1 MKLTKFFKEYK
12 ENIEIIEILGENYYY
27 SCEKLDKVILDED
40 RIKIDNLTIALEGV
54 PQIKEE
60 VNNEQKIYIY
70 LYSDFAIKF
79 TMKKIIKLID
89 LLRYRKSDIQKIE
102 VIGDNF
108 YFPCTNSL
116 NIIIKEDSNPIMLSI
131 DRFIITLER
140 EELSKGVLEQEDN
153 IYTYDCKNFELKIST
168 TKIVKP
174 IRVSNP
180 WENLKNILKLQ
191 G

>member
-1 MKLTKFFKEYK
+1 MELTNFFKEYK
-12 ENIEIIEILGENYYY
+12 ENIEIIEIIGENYYY
-27 SCEKLDKVILDED
+27 FCEKLDKVILDGNK
-40 RIKIDNLTIALEGV
+40 IKISNLTIALEGFLR
-54 PQIKEE
+54 IKEE
-60 VNNEQKIYIY
+60 INNEQKIYIY
-70 LYSDFAIKF
+70 LYNDFAIKF
-79 TMKKIIKLID
+79 TMKKIVKLID

-102 VIGDNF
+102 IIGDNF
-108 YFPCTNSL
+108 YFPCINNS

-140 EELSKGVLEQEDN
+140 EELSKGVLEQKDN
-153 IYTYDCKNFELKIST
+153 IYTYDYKNFELKITT

-180 WENLKNILKLQ
+180 WEELKNVLKLQ

>member
-1 MKLTKFFKEYK
+1 MELTKFFKEYK
-12 ENIEIIEILGENYYY
+12 ENIEIIEIIGESYYY
-27 SCEKLDKVILDED
+27 SCERLDKVILDED
-40 RIKIDNLTIALEGV
+40 RIKIDNLTIELEGFSK
-54 PQIKEE
+54 IKEE

-70 LYSDFAIKF
+70 LYNNFAIKF
-79 TMKKIIKLID
+79 TMKKVVKLID

-108 YFPCTNSL
+108 YFPCTDSS
-116 NIIIKEDSNPIMLSI
+116 NIVIKEDSNPVMLSI

-153 IYTYDCKNFELKIST
+153 IYTYDCKNFELKITT
-168 TKIVKP
+168 TKVVKP
-174 IRVSNP
+174 IRISNP

>member
-12 ENIEIIEILGENYYY
+12 ENIEIIEIIGESYYY
-27 SCEKLDKVILDED
+27 SCKKLDKVILDKD
-40 RIKIDNLTIALEGV
+40 RIKIDNLTIELEGFSK
-54 PQIKEE
+54 IKEE

-70 LYSDFAIKF
+70 LYNNFAIKF
-79 TMKKIIKLID
+79 TMKKVVRLID

-108 YFPCTNSL
+108 YFPCTDSS
-116 NIIIKEDSNPIMLSI
+116 NIIIKEDLNPAMLSI
-131 DRFIITLER
+131 NRFIITLEK

-153 IYTYDCKNFELKIST
+153 IYTYDCKNFELKITT
-168 TKIVKP
+168 TKVVKS

>member
-1 MKLTKFFKEYK
+1 MV
-12 ENIEIIEILGENYYY
+12 
-27 SCEKLDKVILDED
+27 LDKD
-40 RIKIDNLTIALEGV
+40 RIKIDNLTIELEGFSK
-54 PQIKEE
+54 IKEE

-70 LYSDFAIKF
+70 LYNNFAIKF
-79 TMKKIIKLID
+79 TMKKVVRLID

-108 YFPCTNSL
+108 YFPCTDSS
-116 NIIIKEDSNPIMLSI
+116 NIIIKEDLNPAMLSI
-131 DRFIITLER
+131 NRFIITLEK

-153 IYTYDCKNFELKIST
+153 IYTYDCKNFELKITT
-168 TKIVKP
+168 TKVVKP

-180 WENLKNILKLQ
+180 WENLKNVLKLQ

>member
-12 ENIEIIEILGENYYY
+12 ENIEIIEIIGESYYY
-27 SCEKLDKVILDED
+27 SCKKLDKVILDKD
-40 RIKIDNLTIALEGV
+40 RIKIDNLTIELEGFSK
-54 PQIKEE
+54 IKEE

-70 LYSDFAIKF
+70 LYNNFAIKF
-79 TMKKIIKLID
+79 TMKKVVRLID

-108 YFPCTNSL
+108 YFPCTDSS
-116 NIIIKEDSNPIMLSI
+116 NIIIKEDLNPSMLSI
-131 DRFIITLER
+131 NRFIITLEK

-153 IYTYDCKNFELKIST
+153 IYTYDCKNFELKITT
-168 TKIVKP
+168 TKVVKS